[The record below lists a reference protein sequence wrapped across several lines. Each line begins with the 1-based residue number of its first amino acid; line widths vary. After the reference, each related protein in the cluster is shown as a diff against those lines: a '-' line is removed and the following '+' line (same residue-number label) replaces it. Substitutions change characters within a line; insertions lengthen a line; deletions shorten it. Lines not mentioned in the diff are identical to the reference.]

1 MAAASSTAA
10 DAAAK
15 VEALWAPASA
25 TTSSL
30 RLALSNVEVAL
41 TLLRERGR
49 YFVAAECAGLLRA
62 APPEDDNGRDA
73 YTTLTR
79 GRRGGRSRRSRQRG
93 QRRRRLSPGGEPR
106 GAWARSAALDAV
118 AGGGSADGDALALAG
133 AAAACVRRLLAPPT
147 RAAFSLLRLAPGGA
161 RRRVAR
167 APAPA

>member
-49 YFVAAECAGLLRA
+49 YFVAAEECAGLLRA
-62 APPEDDNGRDA
+62 APP
-73 YTTLTR
+73 
-79 GRRGGRSRRSRQRG
+79 S
-93 QRRRRLSPGGEPR
+93 
-106 GAWARSAALDAV
+106 
-118 AGGGSADGDALALAG
+118 
-133 AAAACVRRLLAPPT
+133 
-147 RAAFSLLRLAPGGA
+147 
-161 RRRVAR
+161 
-167 APAPA
+167 

>member
-49 YFVAAECAGLLRA
+49 YFVAAEECAGLLRA

-73 YTTLTR
+73 YTTALTR
-79 GRRGGRSRRSRQRG
+79 
-93 QRRRRLSPGGEPR
+93 
-106 GAWARSAALDAV
+106 
-118 AGGGSADGDALALAG
+118 
-133 AAAACVRRLLAPPT
+133 CVE
-147 RAAFSLLRLAPGGA
+147 
-161 RRRVAR
+161 AR
-167 APAPA
+167 AFR